1 MAEQGK
7 PRKYHFWEAFKNF
20 ALIFSFIV
28 NLVLI
33 FVLLLAI
40 KPIFMAKSQVA
51 QPLLG
56 DLDTAFKH
64 LGETHIKSTVSVNH
78 QLPVVFDLPLK
89 QNTVVVLTEPVPLNA
104 AATFALPGGG
114 GSINGTVSLYL
125 PVGMQLPVNLDLMV
139 PVSTTVPVN
148 MQIPVEIPL
157 DQAGMGPAIEELR
170 GVFRPIGATLESL
183 PNSPQELLSPQ

>member
-7 PRKYHFWEAFKNF
+7 TRKYHFWEAFKNF

-33 FVLLLAI
+33 LVLLLAI
-40 KPIFMAKSQVA
+40 KPVFMAKSQVA
-51 QPLLG
+51 QPLLS

-104 AATFALPGGG
+104 PATFALPGGG
-114 GSINGTVSLYL
+114 GSINGMVSLYL
-125 PVGMQLPVNLDLMV
+125 PVGMQLPVNLDLIV

-170 GVFRPIGATLESL
+170 GVFRPLGATLESL
-183 PNSPQELLSPQ
+183 PNSPQELLRP